1 MKRDP
6 GRLVVL
12 EESPSLR
19 TAAVRALRDAGFDAQ
34 ACGTVDEALRAAG
47 GPPVSLVLAS
57 STLIAKSA
65 QSFDRLLS
73 LSRRPQVL
81 FSCPQTRRCPL
92 DPEVSCQYL
101 GCLLKP
107 DDFAPETLVGK
118 VKAAL
123 S

>member
-1 MKRDP
+1 MKREP

-12 EESPSLR
+12 EESSNLR

-34 ACGTVDEALRAAG
+34 ACGTVDEALGVADG
-47 GPPVSLVLAS
+47 LPISLVLAS
-57 STLIAKSA
+57 STLIAASS

-73 LSRRPQVL
+73 LSRRPAVL
-81 FSCPQTRRCPL
+81 LSCPQTRRCPL

-107 DDFAPETLVGK
+107 NDFAPETLVGK
-118 VKAAL
+118 VRAAL
-123 S
+123 A

>member
-1 MKRDP
+1 MKRDA

-12 EESPSLR
+12 DESSSLR

-34 ACGTVDEALRAAG
+34 ACGTVDEALGAAG
-47 GPPVSLVLAS
+47 GPPVALVLAS
-57 STLIAKSA
+57 STLIAQSA
-65 QSFDRLLS
+65 QPFDRFLN

-81 FSCPQTRRCPL
+81 FSCLQTRRCPL

-107 DDFAPETLVGK
+107 NDFDPETLVSK

-123 S
+123 A